1 MPNPIKIEN
10 TKDVIEFEIEGAVY
24 SVPLATGLKRSE
36 LEKLDTQKA
45 LEDFFRLHIGSDLWD
60 GLTVGAQNQIA
71 QAWAKE
77 NEHVSGGM
85 TTGE

>member
-10 TKDVIEFEIEGAVY
+10 TRDVIEFEIEKKVY
-24 SVPLATGLKRSE
+24 SVPLATGMKRKE

-45 LEDFFRLHIGSDLWD
+45 LEDFFRAHLGAEVWD
-60 GLTVGAQNQIA
+60 ALTVGAQNQIA

-77 NEHVSGGM
+77 NEQASGLNM
-85 TTGE
+85 GE

>member
-10 TKDVIEFEIEGAVY
+10 TKDVIEFEIEAKVY
-24 SVPLATGLKRSE
+24 SVPLATGMHRDELK
-36 LEKLDTQKA
+36 KLDTQDA
-45 LEDFFRLHIGSDLWD
+45 LEDFFREHLGAKVWD

-77 NEHVSGGM
+77 NERASGL
-85 TTGE
+85 TLGE

>member
-10 TKDVIEFEIEGAVY
+10 TRDIIEFELDGKIY
-24 SVPLATGLKRSE
+24 KVPLATGMKRSE

-45 LEDFFRLHIGSDLWD
+45 LEGFFAKHFGEDVWN

-77 NEHVSGGM
+77 NEKASGLSL
-85 TTGE
+85 GE

>member
-10 TKDVIEFEIEGAVY
+10 TRDVIEFEIGEKIY
-24 SVPLATGLKRSE
+24 KVPLATGMKRQE

-45 LEDFFRLHIGSDLWD
+45 LEDFFAKHLGADLWN

-77 NEHVSGGM
+77 NERASGLSL
-85 TTGE
+85 GE

>member
-1 MPNPIKIEN
+1 MPTPIKIEN
-10 TKDVIEFEIEGAVY
+10 TKDIIEFEIDGAVY
-24 SVPLATGLKRSE
+24 KVPLATGMHRSE

-45 LEDFFRLHIGSDLWD
+45 LEDFFRLHLGADIWD
-60 GLTVGAQNQIA
+60 GLTVGAQNQVA

-77 NEHVSGGM
+77 NEKISGM

>member
-10 TKDVIEFEIEGAVY
+10 TRDVIEFEIEGKIY
-24 SVPLATGLKRSE
+24 KVPLATGMKRQE

-45 LEDFFRLHIGSDLWD
+45 LEDFFGKHLGADLWN

-77 NEHVSGGM
+77 NERASGLSL
-85 TTGE
+85 GE

>member
-10 TKDVIEFEIEGAVY
+10 TRDIIEFELDSKIY
-24 SVPLATGLKRSE
+24 KVPLATGMKRSE

-45 LEDFFRLHIGSDLWD
+45 LEGFFAKHFGEDVWN

-77 NEHVSGGM
+77 NEKASGLSL
-85 TTGE
+85 GE

>member
-10 TKDVIEFEIEGAVY
+10 TRDVIEFEIEKKVY
-24 SVPLATGLKRSE
+24 SVPLATGMQRSE

-45 LEDFFRLHIGSDLWD
+45 LEDFFREHLGAEVWD

-77 NEHVSGGM
+77 NERASGLNM
-85 TTGE
+85 GE

>member
-10 TKDVIEFEIEGAVY
+10 TRDIIEFELDSKIY
-24 SVPLATGLKRSE
+24 KVPLATGMKRSE

-45 LEDFFRLHIGSDLWD
+45 LEGFFAKHFGEDVWN

-77 NEHVSGGM
+77 NENASGLSL
-85 TTGE
+85 GE